1 MTDLIAARSQMAMSL
16 AFHIIFASIGVAMPL
31 MMAIAE
37 WRWLRTNDAVSLALA
52 KRWATAT
59 AILFAIGAV
68 SGTVLSFELGL
79 LWPGFMKWAGG
90 IIGLLFALEGF
101 AFFTESIFLG
111 VYLYGWERVPR
122 RAHFLAGLVVAASGV
137 ASAVFVVTANAWMN
151 TPRGFELI
159 DGRPMRID
167 PIAAMGNPAAF
178 AESLHMVLA
187 AFAATGFMVAGIH
200 AFRLLRDRRDLF
212 HQRALG
218 IALLV
223 GGIPAILQP
232 LSGDLLTREVARDQP
247 AKLAAFEAVFR
258 TRQGA
263 PFTLGGIPDSQSQ
276 SMRYAIEIP
285 KGLSLLLHGD
295 PLAPVTG
302 LDAFPPDQRPPVGIL
317 HPAFQLMVAAGFAM
331 MAVALWGAWQWW
343 RDRSLAEATWLL
355 RAIVLT
361 CPLGFLAVEAGW
373 VVTEVGRQPWI
384 IYGVMRTSEALT
396 PMPGLIVPLIT
407 FTVLYL
413 FLAAMVVWLLIRHIA
428 ASPRFI
434 HASRPGK

>member
-1 MTDLIAARSQMAMSL
+1 RRGRCCVGWRTNCGTPGSVASARSSMPSLAIPPEAVSRRHGALPKSFGRCWRPRSAMTDLLAARSQMAMSL
-16 AFHIIFASIGVAMPL
+16 AFRIIFASIGMAMPF
-31 MMAIAE
+31 MMAVAE
-37 WRWLRTNDAVSLALA
+37 WRWLRGNDAVSLALA
-52 KRWATAT
+52 KRWAATT

-79 LWPGFMKWAGG
+79 LWPGFMKWAGE

-122 RAHFLAGLVVAASGV
+122 RAHFLAGLIVGASGV

-159 DGRPMRID
+159 DGRPMHID

-178 AESLHMVLA
+178 AESLHMVLG

-258 TRQGA
+258 TQQGA
-263 PFTLGGIPDSQSQ
+263 PLTLGGIADSQSE

-295 PLAPVTG
+295 PQAPVTG
-302 LDAFPPDQRPPVGIL
+302 LDAFPRDQRPPVGIL
-317 HPAFQLMVAAGFAM
+317 HAAFQFMVAAGFAM
-331 MAVALWGAWQWW
+331 MAVALWGAWRWW
-343 RDRSLAEATWLL
+343 RDRSLADATWLL
-355 RAIVLT
+355 RAIVLSS
-361 CPLGFLAVEAGW
+361 PLGFLAVEAGW
-373 VVTEVGRQPWI
+373 VVTEVGR
-384 IYGVMRTSEALT
+384 
-396 PMPGLIVPLIT
+396 
-407 FTVLYL
+407 
-413 FLAAMVVWLLIRHIA
+413 
-428 ASPRFI
+428 
-434 HASRPGK
+434 

>member
-1 MTDLIAARSQMAMSL
+1 M
-16 AFHIIFASIGVAMPL
+16 
-31 MMAIAE
+31 
-37 WRWLRTNDAVSLALA
+37 
-52 KRWATAT
+52 
-59 AILFAIGAV
+59 
-68 SGTVLSFELGL
+68 
-79 LWPGFMKWAGG
+79 
-90 IIGLLFALEGF
+90 
-101 AFFTESIFLG
+101 
-111 VYLYGWERVPR
+111 PR

-151 TPRGFELI
+151 APRGFELI
-159 DGRPMRID
+159 DGRPMHID

-178 AESLHMVLA
+178 AESLHMVLG

-200 AFRLLRDRRDLF
+200 AFRLLQDRRDLF
-212 HQRALG
+212 YQRALG

-223 GGIPAILQP
+223 GGISAILQP

-258 TRQGA
+258 TQQGA

-302 LDAFPPDQRPPVGIL
+302 LDAFPRDQRPPVGIL

-343 RDRSLAEATWLL
+343 RNRSLAEATWLL

-361 CPLGFLAVEAGW
+361 SPLGFLAIEAGW

-384 IYGVMRTSEALT
+384 IYGVMRTSQALT

-413 FLAAMVVWLLIRHIA
+413 FLAAMVVWLLVGHIA
-428 ASPRFI
+428 ASPQLYSPP
-434 HASRPGK
+434 AGK